1 MQMTC
6 HGYDERLRD
15 ADVDNECEE
24 QEREGHD
31 VDLSFEGRRHDGD
44 ADANADQ
51 HAMQQQNWHRVIDRL
66 WCEVLEQATC
76 KNKDSN
82 STMST
87 TSTAARNFEQ

>member
-1 MQMTC
+1 MQTTC

-15 ADVDNECEE
+15 GDVDDECEE

-31 VDLSFEGRRHDGD
+31 VDLSFGGRRYDGH

-51 HAMQQQNWHRVIDRL
+51 HSMEQQHWHRVIDRL

-76 KNKDSN
+76 KSTGLQKHNEHIIDS
-82 STMST
+82 STKC
-87 TSTAARNFEQ
+87 